1 MNNPLAH
8 VVLRMRHADMA
19 APQRMDIHM
28 VAALHPSE
36 RPTILF
42 KQLDDCLAV
51 HGGYYNYSVRFI
63 NTIPTEWVT
72 CWNFIYN

>member
-8 VVLRMRHADMA
+8 VVLRVRNADMA
-19 APQRMDIHM
+19 ASHRMDIHM

-42 KQLDDCLAV
+42 EQLDDGFAV
-51 HGGYYNYSVRFI
+51 HGEYYNYLVKFI
-63 NTIPTEWVT
+63 NTIPTNWAT
-72 CWNFIYN
+72 SCYILRN